1 MMRSYAVAV
10 LAVVSAVFGAR
21 AETEIERG
29 KYLAEVLVCGEC
41 HTPGALLGKPD
52 KVNLLGGS
60 EVGYEI
66 PGLGVFYGANLT
78 PDVETGL
85 GNWSNE
91 EIVTALR
98 TGVRPDGRILSA
110 AMPWRS
116 FAALTDGDARAVA
129 VYLKS
134 LKPFS
139 RKVPGPFGPTET
151 PTSFYYKFTVPPKP
165 AAAAPPAPTP

>member
-1 MMRSYAVAV
+1 MARMIMIGAVV
-10 LAVVSAVFGAR
+10 LAALAAGPLR
-21 AETEIERG
+21 AATDVERG
-29 KYLAEVLVCGEC
+29 RYLAEVLVCGEC

-52 KVNLLGGS
+52 KANPLGGS

-85 GNWSNE
+85 GAWSTE
-91 EIVTALR
+91 EVVAAIR

-116 FAALTDGDARAVA
+116 FAALTDADAQAVA
-129 VYLKS
+129 AYLKS

-139 RKVPGPFGPTET
+139 RKAPGPFGPSEV
-151 PTSFYYKFTVPPKP
+151 PSSFYYKFTFPPKP
-165 AAAAPPAPTP
+165 PNAVPTAP

>member
-1 MMRSYAVAV
+1 MIRLALACSFAV
-10 LAVVSAVFGAR
+10 LLAGPLR
-21 AETEIERG
+21 AETALERG

-52 KVNLLGGS
+52 TANPLGGA

-78 PDVETGL
+78 PDMETGL
-85 GNWSNE
+85 GTWSME
-91 EIVTALR
+91 QIVAAIR

-116 FAALTDGDARAVA
+116 FAGLTDADAAAVA

-134 LKPFS
+134 LKPYA
-139 RKVPGPFGPTET
+139 RKVPGPFGPGET
-151 PTSFYYKFTVPPKP
+151 PTSFYYKFVAPPKP
-165 AAAAPPAPTP
+165 AVPAAP